1 MARTVQAYPGIKI
14 QGIGDSDVDYAVN
27 LLKKLKEDKTYKSI
41 DDAPP
46 WFEKDSE
53 SLQFTTSIPNS

>member
-1 MARTVQAYPGIKI
+1 MRERSPPNYKFKRYEEY
-14 QGIGDSDVDYAVN
+14 DAVYR
-27 LLKKLKEDKTYKSI
+27 LMLKEDETYKSI

-53 SLQFTTSIPNS
+53 SLRLTTSIPNS